1 MFKFLG
7 KIWEKINSG
16 YIILKNRA
24 YFAYKEKILTRKLIF
39 TFFLLVI
46 FIVCGT
52 ITIPGLK
59 LLQFQLD
66 ANSFLGIINTVGGGG
81 LLNFSVVA
89 LGISPFITASLFMLI
104 AQTKLFPPIH
114 RLSQSGPAGRR
125 KINII
130 TRFLTLLVA
139 LIQSIV
145 LIRTVILNTD
155 FGFVRLEINTPVF
168 IWLVLP
174 LILISGSLFS
184 LFLAEQIT
192 DKGVGN
198 GTSLLIFSGIIVGL
212 PRRFQHAFEY
222 LVDLNSPSSL
232 ITQVLSFILYVVGF
246 LVVLL
251 VSVYVYLAERKIPI
265 QQTGSGMSKNVK
277 EISIL
282 PLKLN
287 PAGIMPV
294 IFALIVVSLP
304 TLFSGFLDRN
314 TSAVRNWIDNN
325 MQIHHPLG
333 LSIFIVFNIAFSIIM
348 SLQQSRIDKISQ
360 DFAKNSTFIP
370 GIRPGEQTED
380 YLIGVVLR
388 LSIFSA
394 IYLTFLGILQ
404 PVEIMLGLP
413 SAITFSGT
421 SIIILATT
429 TLETISQIKARYDAQ
444 KVLKQSK
451 KIRKS
456 LNVKGSSNSSNSNRD
471 LLW

>member
-1 MFKFLG
+1 MS
-7 KIWEKINSG
+7 KIFAKLWEKTNSG
-16 YIILKNRA
+16 YISLKN
-24 YFAYKEKILTRKLIF
+24 YIQLVYKEKVLARKIIF

-52 ITIPGLK
+52 ITIPGLR
-59 LLQFQLD
+59 LLQFQID
-66 ANSFLGIINTVGGGG
+66 TNSFLGIINTVGGGG

-89 LGISPFITASLFMLI
+89 LGISPFITSSLFMLI
-104 AQTKLFPPIH
+104 AQTKIFPPIH

-139 LIQSIV
+139 LIQAIV
-145 LIRTVILNTD
+145 LIRTVILNES
-155 FGFVRLEINTPVF
+155 FGFVRLEITSAAYVWF
-168 IWLVLP
+168 VLP
-174 LILISGSLFS
+174 LILVAGSLFS

-212 PRRFQHAFEY
+212 PQRFRHAFEY
-222 LVDLNSPSSL
+222 LVDLSSPSSL
-232 ITQVLSFILYVVGF
+232 ITQVLSFILYIVAF
-246 LVVLL
+246 LAILFI
-251 VSVYVYLAERKIPI
+251 SVYVYLAERKIPI
-265 QQTGSGMSKNVK
+265 QQTGSGMSKNIK
-277 EISIL
+277 EISVL

-294 IFALIVVSLP
+294 IFALIVVSIPSLL
-304 TLFSGFLDRN
+304 TGFFDRN
-314 TSAVRNWIDNN
+314 TSAARNWIDNN
-325 MQIHHPLG
+325 LQIHHPIG
-333 LSIFIVFNIAFSIIM
+333 LSIFIVCNIIFSIIM

-380 YLIGVVLR
+380 YLIGVILR
-388 LSIFSA
+388 ISVFSA
-394 IYLTFLGILQ
+394 IYLTFLGIFQ
-404 PVEIMLGLP
+404 PIAIMLGLP

-421 SIIILATT
+421 SIIILGTT
-429 TLETISQIKARYDAQ
+429 ALETISQIKARYGAQ
-444 KVLKQSK
+444 KVLKQTK
-451 KIRKS
+451 KIRKNLS
-456 LNVKGSSNSSNSNRD
+456 YKQDSSSAKSSRD

>member
-139 LIQSIV
+139 LIQAIV

-456 LNVKGSSNSSNSNRD
+456 LNLKGSSNSSNSNRD

>member
-139 LIQSIV
+139 LIQAIV

-370 GIRPGEQTED
+370 GIRPGEQTEG

>member
-139 LIQSIV
+139 LIQAIV

-222 LVDLNSPSSL
+222 LVDLSSPSSL

>member
-1 MFKFLG
+1 MLKLLAKVWLG
-7 KIWEKINSG
+7 INSA
-16 YIILKNRA
+16 YVSLKNRA
-24 YFAYKEKILTRKLIF
+24 YFAYREKILARKLIF

-66 ANSFLGIINTVGGGG
+66 SNSFLGIINTVGGGG

-139 LIQSIV
+139 VIQAVV
-145 LIRTVILNTD
+145 LIRTVILNPD
-155 FGFVRLEINTPVF
+155 YGFVRLEINTPVF

-174 LILISGSLFS
+174 LVLVAGSLFS

-198 GTSLLIFSGIIVGL
+198 GTSLLIFSGIVVGL

-222 LVDLNSPSSL
+222 LVDLSFSSSL
-232 ITQVLSFILYVVGF
+232 ISQVLSFILYIFGF
-246 LVVLL
+246 LLILL
-251 VSVYVYLAERKIPI
+251 IAIYVYLAERKIPI
-265 QQTGSGMSKNVK
+265 QQTGSGMSKNIK

-294 IFALIVVSLP
+294 IFALIIVSLP

-325 MQIHHPLG
+325 MQIYHPIG
-333 LSIFIVFNIAFSIIM
+333 LIIFIVFNVSFSIIM
-348 SLQQSRIDKISQ
+348 SLQQSRVDKIAQ

-380 YLIGVVLR
+380 YLISVVLR
-388 LSIFSA
+388 LSVFSA

-413 SAITFSGT
+413 SAITISGT

-451 KIRKS
+451 KIRKNLQVRKNS
-456 LNVKGSSNSSNSNRD
+456 PSIDSNQD